1 MLKKNQIEEAEI
13 TAMSSDGNGIAKI
26 DGMVVFVPYTAVGD
40 KLKIRIVKVQ
50 KNYSF
55 GIIEEI
61 LQPSPDRVDDH
72 CPVYKKCGGCA
83 FRHISYEAELRHGVC
98 SVQSA
103 QTGRIRS
110 GYAANHTISAGTGL
124 PKQGTV
130 SNP

>member
-61 LQPSPDRVDDH
+61 LEPSRTGWMTTVRFIKNAA
-72 CPVYKKCGGCA
+72 VVRFAIFLMKRSCA
-83 FRHISYEAELRHGVC
+83 TR
-98 SVQSA
+98 
-103 QTGRIRS
+103 RS
-110 GYAANHTISAGTGL
+110 LFSPICADWAD
-124 PKQGTV
+124 
-130 SNP
+130 

>member
-61 LQPSPDRVDDH
+61 GWMTTVRFIKNAAAVRFAIFLMKRS
-72 CPVYKKCGGCA
+72 CA
-83 FRHISYEAELRHGVC
+83 TRQSSY
-98 SVQSA
+98 
-103 QTGRIRS
+103 
-110 GYAANHTISAGTGL
+110 
-124 PKQGTV
+124 
-130 SNP
+130 NPICADWAD